1 MRLDEMTREQVFIRK
16 GKGVRIEP
24 WALIIYKSGGEA
36 ELEEELRRSVQG
48 GRTIGKNGK

>member
-1 MRLDEMTREQVFIRK
+1 MTREQVFIRK
-16 GKGVRIEP
+16 GKGFRIEP